1 MSERLKND
9 SLLQR
14 ESSCLFT
21 NVQVNPLSLLLPSR
35 IAEMWVGD
43 RVGFHLWLLLLVLFY
58 VLFLFGRWVENETL

>member
-1 MSERLKND
+1 MSARLKND

-21 NVQVNPLSLLLPSR
+21 NLQVNHFSLLLPSR